1 MKKGRIITFV
11 SIFMIC
17 GGLFSTIVLEEGLAS
32 RISEI
37 VTVATAVVGAIALF
51 LQFKRDKSINEA
63 SFMLEYWKA
72 FSENDKLIV
81 IQNKCDADMSS
92 KKTHFTEDDYD
103 GIVTYA
109 QWLEALCA
117 TIKRDI
123 LSFDFIN
130 DMYSYIFFVFVNNKY
145 IQKRELLPNL
155 EYYRGIVE
163 VYGLWTKYLCK
174 HGKKIMLEENALDK
188 AISKYNEK

>member
-1 MKKGRIITFV
+1 MKKGRIITIV

-17 GGLFSTIVLEEGLAS
+17 CGLFSTIVLEEGLAS

-37 VTVATAVVGAIALF
+37 VTVATALVGAIALF

-72 FSENDKLIV
+72 FSENNKLIA

-103 GIVTYA
+103 SIVTYA

-145 IQKRELLPNL
+145 IQKKELLPNL
-155 EYYRGIVE
+155 EYYHGIVE

-174 HGKKIMLEENALDK
+174 RGKKIMLEENALDK